1 MGKKLKEIVENSND
15 LYMINIIKPNGK
27 EKYNRSLWKYEMVD
41 PRWVDDSF
49 KDYKFKPVFLRRG
62 DSFFLAYKSDDSN
75 AYFVDVRKTIHR
87 KSIGTYVNNLI
98 EYSVKSNDV
107 STTKDEPSFRVS
119 SNEMKKKGIDNF
131 LDFCYTYRD
140 YSAVGTGYTRN
151 VRNLVV
157 MDIDVDCTKPD
168 NRDEIHKLLLLF
180 AKYDSLPDFYIFNH
194 KSKHIQLQWLIQSFN
209 YKNISEE
216 TKNIVINE
224 LKNDPNKNKE
234 VDFRKTDFTEI
245 SQLGIQYRK
254 YTLAL
259 CEIVPNRR
267 KFGDRNYTFWKA
279 KNPMAAL
286 MGSYDLELLMPYYK
300 DGEIQYRTQ
309 EEMNCLF
316 SSKESRRHYFDNAPD
331 IYEWYSKLSERL
343 DPLVGKIT
351 EKKAM
356 KNEDAKDVSD
366 IKQDERIRPKM
377 KDDDSFGTSR
387 NTFVVKYTR
396 FITLEL
402 SKKYGYR
409 HKEDFDKLPH
419 ELFGALKNEALSIVR
434 TKFKEENEKYNGVWP
449 ETTNLSSFTNA
460 EFKRAFD
467 SAFTY
472 AVHNINNFSYTNEDR
487 EKSIHSRHNSKSLKL
502 IAVDKIRQ
510 KNTKIT
516 RKELLKEVNTYLQ
529 TLYVKK
535 ISMGSLKRYIAESNG
550 LTDEE
555 RTILYNNLNDRKKYI
570 DSKKS

>member
-1 MGKKLKEIVENSND
+1 
-15 LYMINIIKPNGK
+15 MIN
-27 EKYNRSLWKYEMVD
+27 
-41 PRWVDDSF
+41 
-49 KDYKFKPVFLRRG
+49 
-62 DSFFLAYKSDDSN
+62 
-75 AYFVDVRKTIHR
+75 
-87 KSIGTYVNNLI
+87 
-98 EYSVKSNDV
+98 
-107 STTKDEPSFRVS
+107 
-119 SNEMKKKGIDNF
+119 
-131 LDFCYTYRD
+131 
-140 YSAVGTGYTRN
+140 
-151 VRNLVV
+151 
-157 MDIDVDCTKPD
+157 
-168 NRDEIHKLLLLF
+168 KL
-180 AKYDSLPDFYIFNH
+180 N
-194 KSKHIQLQWLIQSFN
+194 
-209 YKNISEE
+209 
-216 TKNIVINE
+216 
-224 LKNDPNKNKE
+224 NDPNKNKE

-259 CEIVPNRR
+259 CDIVPNRR
-267 KFGDRNYTFWKA
+267 KFGDKNYTFWKA

-286 MGSYDLELLMPYYK
+286 MCSYDLELLMPYYE

-316 SSKESRRHYFDNAPD
+316 SSKESRKHYFENAPD
-331 IYEWYSKLSERL
+331 IYEWYSKLSELL
-343 DPLVGKIT
+343 DPLVEKIT

-396 FITLEL
+396 LITLEL
-402 SKKYGYR
+402 SKKYGDR
-409 HKEDFDKLPH
+409 QKGDFDKLPH

-434 TKFKEENEKYNGVWP
+434 TKFIEENEKYNGVWP

-472 AVHNINNFSYTNEDR
+472 AVHNINNFSYSNEDR
-487 EKSIHSRHNSKSLKL
+487 EKSIHSRHKSKSLKL